1 MGIKTPYQGIG
12 CETSVEILSKYQ
24 SAFKLCL
31 QVVKHVKENEKWSKI
46 FRNFS
51 IASSEKSIVILTQF
65 SQFTQIVL
73 MSKRTLKSFVKY
85 NLAIL
90 QSTLI

>member
-31 QVVKHVKENEKWSKI
+31 QVVKHVKENEK
-46 FRNFS
+46 
-51 IASSEKSIVILTQF
+51 
-65 SQFTQIVL
+65 
-73 MSKRTLKSFVKY
+73 
-85 NLAIL
+85 
-90 QSTLI
+90 